1 MVEGLYFCSWSM
13 QLEHLE
19 GHLKKGRHICH
30 IKVEIIS
37 IEECRISEEK
47 AKVLMDAE
55 KSGGES

>member
-1 MVEGLYFCSWSM
+1 M

-19 GHLKKGRHICH
+19 RRL
-30 IKVEIIS
+30 KVETHVCHVKAEIEC

-55 KSGGES
+55 KSGGKS